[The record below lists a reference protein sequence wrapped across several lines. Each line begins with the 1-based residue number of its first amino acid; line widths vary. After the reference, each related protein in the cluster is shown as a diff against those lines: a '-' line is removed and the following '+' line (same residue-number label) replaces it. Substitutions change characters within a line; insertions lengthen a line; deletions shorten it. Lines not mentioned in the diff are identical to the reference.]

1 MSKERDLL
9 EKFCNSAW
17 IYSDWLLLKAEVET
31 LLAQSKREPVAW
43 MQDSIELYVEE
54 EKDVKRGYI
63 IPLYTTLPEQE
74 PVTNEPTTTAMAVMP
89 NGVCVSNVYDAY
101 EEGRKSVMVEQ
112 EPEFG
117 DGPEFDGWEK
127 RSGNS
132 LMQEPVAWMN
142 NDFEFYANE
151 EKYVGNLI
159 PLYTSPPKQELIDL
173 DQVDKHLK
181 TCDLSEDYRDGY
193 IDGIIFAEREHKIR
207 GKYE

>member
-1 MSKERDLL
+1 MSKER
-9 EKFCNSAW
+9 E
-17 IYSDWLLLKAEVET
+17 LLKK
-31 LLAQSKREPVAW
+31 LL
-43 MQDSIELYVEE
+43 DSITELDYRQGLDPLTCEIEE
-54 EKDVKRGYI
+54 LLDQ
-63 IPLYTTLPEQE
+63 P
-74 PVTNEPTTTAMAVMP
+74 
-89 NGVCVSNVYDAY
+89 
-101 EEGRKSVMVEQ
+101 EQ

>member
-181 TCDLSEDYRDGY
+181 T
-193 IDGIIFAEREHKIR
+193 
-207 GKYE
+207 